1 MARAARRCQTWSVLE
16 PLVRLRNVSYAYP
29 EGQELIF
36 QGLDLELPRGAVS
49 FVGQNGTGKSTLL
62 LLASGIAQPTDGV
75 VYLDEVDTAQLQDEA
90 VRQRHVS
97 LIHQNMEFE
106 TEEPIGQL
114 LTFVLGNGF
123 HPRREEE
130 SFARSLIG
138 DLVDLLQLAPILD
151 KRTGEVSK
159 GELQRTLIAFCVLYG
174 SRALMMDE
182 PVFALEEQQKHAV
195 MAYLQ
200 DYTARNGLS
209 WYYSVHELEL
219 SAAYSESCVLF
230 DKGGMPT
237 VGSADEL
244 HQRETI
250 ESAYEVPYDFL
261 KRREAL
267 YRQALRGE
275 L

>member
-1 MARAARRCQTWSVLE
+1 MSD
-16 PLVRLRNVSYAYP
+16 PLVRLHEVSYAYP
-29 EGQELIF
+29 EGQELVF
-36 QGLDLELPRGAVS
+36 RGLDLELPRGAVS

-62 LLASGIAQPTDGV
+62 LLASGIAPPSDGT
-75 VYLDEVDTAQLQDEA
+75 VYLDGVDTAELRDES

-114 LTFVLGNGF
+114 LRFVLSNGF
-123 HPRREEE
+123 HERRDDDQ
-130 SFARSLIG
+130 FARELIEE
-138 DLVDLLQLAPILD
+138 LVELLELAPILE

-182 PVFALEEQQKHAV
+182 PVFALEESQKQAV
-195 MAYLQ
+195 MAFLQ
-200 DYTARNGLS
+200 DYTKRNGLS

-219 SAAYSESCVLF
+219 SAAYSEHCVLF
-230 DKGGMPT
+230 DKSGTPT
-237 VGSADEL
+237 VGTTEQL
-244 HQRETI
+244 HRREMI
-250 ESAYEVPYDFL
+250 ENAYQVPYDFL

-275 L
+275 LG